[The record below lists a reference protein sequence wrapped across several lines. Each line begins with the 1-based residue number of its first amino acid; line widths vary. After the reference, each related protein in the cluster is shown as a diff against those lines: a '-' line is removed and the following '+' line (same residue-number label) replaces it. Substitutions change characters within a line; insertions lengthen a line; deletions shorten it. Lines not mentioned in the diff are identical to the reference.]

1 MIHTKSK
8 SKKYITFLISL
19 LLIDSIYLYGLKNIH
34 NRVVKD
40 IQSSD
45 LQLRLLPGSLFYL
58 LAPLSYVL
66 FVDKLSDK
74 KEKNILKYG
83 ALMGL
88 LMYGT
93 FDATN
98 AALFKKYPYWYAF
111 MDTLWGMFAIMMASW
126 ITFKIVG

>member
-1 MIHTKSK
+1 MNKLIV
-8 SKKYITFLISL
+8 KKYITFLLSL
-19 LLIDSIYLYGLKNIH
+19 LFVDSIYLYGLKNIH
-34 NRVVKD
+34 NKVVKG
-40 IQSSD
+40 IQNTN
-45 LQLRLLPGSLFYL
+45 LQLRLLPGSIFYL

-66 FVDKLSDK
+66 FVDKLSNK
-74 KEKNILKYG
+74 NETNILKYG

-98 AALFKKYPYWYAF
+98 AALFERYPYWYAF

-126 ITFKIVG
+126 ITFKLVG